1 MWATL
6 HAFEHNNLDRMTQTR
21 APKYGHTLLRSRAR
35 KPQSAITLLKNS
47 VRILWVSC
55 SSRMDYQNPRFLGL
69 RAWLHRNT
77 PGASQLDCG
86 TMHDPHVA
94 FVDLPQ

>member
-35 KPQSAITLLKNS
+35 KTSISYYVVEEQRQNPVGFMFEPDGLSEPSIFRASSMAAPQSFGFET
-47 VRILWVSC
+47 
-55 SSRMDYQNPRFLGL
+55 
-69 RAWLHRNT
+69 
-77 PGASQLDCG
+77 
-86 TMHDPHVA
+86 
-94 FVDLPQ
+94 